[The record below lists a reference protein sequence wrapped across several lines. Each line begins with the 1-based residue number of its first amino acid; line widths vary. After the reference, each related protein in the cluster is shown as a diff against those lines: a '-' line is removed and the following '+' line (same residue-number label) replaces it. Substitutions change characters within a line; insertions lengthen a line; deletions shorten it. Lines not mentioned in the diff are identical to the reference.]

1 MGPDEH
7 NHGAIHVF
15 RHWQFIAALI
25 GIAVVFGRLETK
37 VQAMEP
43 LQQEVKEITEGVGE
57 IKVEVGKQGQQIKG
71 VERAIKKGE
80 KRDRAVEAQVA
91 QILQILLDNNREEGE

>member
-1 MGPDEH
+1 
-7 NHGAIHVF
+7 
-15 RHWQFIAALI
+15 
-25 GIAVVFGRLETK
+25 
-37 VQAMEP
+37 MEP